1 MELAIEKIRSVSA
14 ASCGPLWR
22 VLSQPVWLPQS
33 LYELL
38 PFAYLMLGGAALG
51 SALFLPEPAWVMPY
65 GLLLGIGSVHAA
77 VALTRLRLRRR
88 NPRQAF
94 RRRAIRLR

>member
-1 MELAIEKIRSVSA
+1 MELAIEKLRSASA
-14 ASCGPLWR
+14 ASWAPLWR
-22 VLSQPVWLPQS
+22 ILSQPVWLPRP

-38 PFAYLMLGGAALG
+38 PFAYLLLGGAALS

-65 GLLLGIGSVHAA
+65 GLLLGIGAVHAA

-88 NPRQAF
+88 DPRYAL
-94 RRRAIRLR
+94 RRRAIR